1 MKRVKLFS
9 VFGIAFMLSGCGF
22 GLRSEAQN
30 PATAA
35 ATFVPPTTTAVPA
48 IATTTPPTTSVLPT
62 TTPMPTATPPLVV
75 QLGSIEWI
83 SQAADGTPGN
93 GSSEAPSLSADG
105 RFVAF
110 VSRASNLV
118 PDDSDSDCADS
129 AFDPPR
135 FSCSDIFV
143 YDRLT
148 GEMERVSVASD
159 GTPGN
164 SESGGRQEAGSL
176 TSISADGHFV
186 AFQSH
191 AWNLVPGCPGVYVHD
206 RQTRETR
213 CVAIASDGTMGNGA
227 SSWPVISANGRFVVF
242 VSEADNLVPGDTNGF
257 NDYFVHDLQT
267 GQTERV
273 SVASDGT
280 EANNLNSE
288 LMGIASLSADGRFV
302 AFSSYASNLVA
313 NDTNDGEHFG
323 APFTTPDIFVHDRQ
337 TGITERVS
345 VASDGTEAN
354 GGSFA
359 PSISADGRFVAFTSQ
374 ASNLVANDTNRRQDV
389 FVHDRQTG
397 QTTRVSISTEGNQT
411 VHGDSGNPTLSADG
425 RWVAFASNAANLVPQ
440 DSNRVYDIFL
450 HDRQTGQTVRIS
462 LTKDGQEANGTSF
475 QPLLSADGCTIAFV
489 SQASNLVAHD
499 SNERLA
505 LFVRD
510 LRPLC
515 LTEG

>member
-1 MKRVKLFS
+1 MPPKSNEPL
-9 VFGIAFMLSGCGF
+9 
-22 GLRSEAQN
+22 EALTVSDQTAVST
-30 PATAA
+30 PTPTSIVETAA
-35 ATFVPPTTTAVPA
+35 LITATPIPQTAVP
-48 IATTTPPTTSVLPT
+48 ITATATATATAEPPLPT
-62 TTPMPTATPPLVV
+62 PTLMV
-75 QLGSIEWI
+75 QLGPIEWI
-83 SQAADGTPGN
+83 SRAADGSPGN

-110 VSRASNLV
+110 TSRASNLV
-118 PDDSDSDCADS
+118 PDDSDSDCADD

-135 FSCSDIFV
+135 FSCSDVFV

-148 GEMERVSVASD
+148 GEMERVSVASN

-176 TSISADGHFV
+176 TSISADGRFV

-191 AWNLVPGCPGVYVHD
+191 AWNLVPGCSGVYVHD

-213 CVAIASDGTMGNGA
+213 CISKAYDGTPSNGA

-280 EANNLNSE
+280 QANNYNSD
-288 LMGIASLSADGRFV
+288 LVGIASLSADGRFV
-302 AFSSYASNLVA
+302 AFSSYANNLVA
-313 NDTNDGEHFG
+313 NDTNDGERYGVSFV
-323 APFTTPDIFVHDRQ
+323 TPDIFVHDRQ

-354 GGSFA
+354 GGSFG
-359 PSISADGRFVAFTSQ
+359 PSISADGRFVAFTSS
-374 ASNLVANDTNRRQDV
+374 ASNLVPNDTNGKEDV

-397 QTTRVSISTEGNQT
+397 ETTRVSVSSDGTQSNGE
-411 VHGDSGNPTLSADG
+411 DSGGVSLSADG
-425 RWVAFASNAANLVPQ
+425 RFVLFTSNASNLVLG
-440 DSNRVYDIFL
+440 DGNGRYDIFL
-450 HDRQTGQTVRIS
+450 HDRQTGQTIRLS
-462 LTKDGQEANGTSF
+462 LTEAGQEPNGDYF
-475 QPLLSADGCTIAFV
+475 VQALSADGCTLAF
-489 SQASNLVAHD
+489 AGLDSNLMPTD
-499 SNERLA
+499 TNERWDI
-505 LFVRD
+505 FVRD

-515 LTEG
+515 LTDG